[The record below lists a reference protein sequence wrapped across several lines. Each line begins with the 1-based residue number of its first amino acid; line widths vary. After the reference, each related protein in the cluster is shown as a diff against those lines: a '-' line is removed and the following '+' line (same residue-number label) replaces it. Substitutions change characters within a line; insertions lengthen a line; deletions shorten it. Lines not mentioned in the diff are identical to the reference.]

1 MNNNSFFDNK
11 MKNMI
16 GNILPSIL
24 SVILSLF
31 ITGILLLVTGYD
43 PIEAFSYLINGAF
56 GNPYRISE
64 TFVKMIPIMVIALG
78 TSVAFKA
85 QLWNIG
91 GNSQYTIGAI
101 AAVVVSITLD
111 LPPLMLL
118 FISFFASMICGLLFG
133 ALIGWMKAKL
143 NANEVITT
151 LMFDYLIA
159 LLLSYLV
166 YGPLMD
172 PNGHGFPQT
181 ALVPV
186 GTLFTKLMNNSRL
199 HSGIFVALAL
209 LLLLWIFWKTSF
221 GFSLMMVG
229 KNKLVA
235 QASGIHVSKTIII
248 TMAISAAFASIAG
261 WIDVFGIHARL
272 QDNLPGTLGAV
283 AIVVALLGRLHPIGI
298 GISALFFS
306 ALMVGGA
313 TMQRFAGVPF
323 SLVTVIQGLI
333 IIFVIC
339 SNMFE
344 SKWQR

>member
-1 MNNNSFFDNK
+1 MR
-11 MKNMI
+11 NMI

-111 LPPLMLL
+111 LPPMMLL
-118 FISFFASMICGLLFG
+118 FILFFASMTCGLLFG

-199 HSGIFVALAL
+199 HSGLFVALAL

-235 QASGIHVSKTIII
+235 QASGNTCI
-248 TMAISAAFASIAG
+248 
-261 WIDVFGIHARL
+261 
-272 QDNLPGTLGAV
+272 
-283 AIVVALLGRLHPIGI
+283 
-298 GISALFFS
+298 
-306 ALMVGGA
+306 
-313 TMQRFAGVPF
+313 
-323 SLVTVIQGLI
+323 
-333 IIFVIC
+333 
-339 SNMFE
+339 
-344 SKWQR
+344 